1 MKIAKWIFIGMM
13 SGLMWSCN
21 ETSSNERY
29 IINNSEKNII
39 VYRGYD
45 RNSLYSTTEI
55 YPGDSLSVDYQSY
68 GGKWDMK
75 TPMYSDYYYYGDS
88 IFLEV
93 ANGFTLNKSFYEFKD
108 WKCYMTGASALPSDF
123 TYTSYFIIRDSD
135 ITP

>member
-1 MKIAKWIFIGMM
+1 MKRIKWTLLSM
-13 SGLMWSCN
+13 LALVCWSCN
-21 ETSSNERY
+21 ESSSNERFIFNSSQKT
-29 IINNSEKNII
+29 IIMQ
-39 VYRGYD
+39 RGYD
-45 RNSLYSTTEI
+45 RNSIYTSQEI
-55 YPGDSLSVDYQSY
+55 YPGDSVFIDYQSY